1 MRKCYAVSALLVSL
15 WSTGALAQ
23 VVTVPNTF
31 SAGTAISASQVN
43 ANFATLATAINT
55 GIPGYEQVTSQTFT
69 IPANTT
75 QMAQFTANCPTGKVV
90 LGGGFYMGGAG
101 LIEQSPP
108 TVGGGLWGWLV
119 GANNPIN
126 VALPITVFAI
136 CAFGSQSGG

>member
-1 MRKCYAVSALLVSL
+1 VRKCYSVSALLAGI

-43 ANFATLATAINT
+43 TNFASLATAINN
-55 GIPGYEQVTSQTFT
+55 GIPGYESVTSQTFT
-69 IPANTT
+69 VPANTT

-90 LGGGFYMGGAG
+90 LGGGFYLGGAG
-101 LIEQSPP
+101 SVVQSQP

-119 GANNPIN
+119 GVNNPIN
-126 VALPITVFAI
+126 VALPLTVFAL
-136 CAFGSQSGG
+136 CAFGSQPMG

>member
-1 MRKCYAVSALLVSL
+1 MRKCYSVSVLLVSI

-31 SAGTAISASQVN
+31 SAGTPISASQVN
-43 ANFATLATAINT
+43 ANFESLGSAINK
-55 GIPGYEQVTSQTFT
+55 GIPGYETVTSQTFS

-75 QMAQFTANCPTGKVV
+75 MMTQFTANCPTGKVV
-90 LGGGFYMGGAG
+90 LGGGFYLGGAG
-101 LIEQSPP
+101 LVQQSQP

-126 VALPITVFAI
+126 TAVPITVFAI
-136 CAFGSQSGG
+136 CAFGSEPMG

>member
-1 MRKCYAVSALLVSL
+1 MRKCYSVSALLVSI

-55 GIPGYEQVTSQTFT
+55 GIPGYEKVTSQTIT
-69 IPANTT
+69 IPPNTT
-75 QMAQFTANCPTGKVV
+75 QMIQVTANCPTGKVV

-101 LIEQSPP
+101 LVEQSQP

-126 VALPITVFAI
+126 VALPLTAFAI
-136 CAFGSQSGG
+136 CAFGSEPTG